1 MRSVRLI
8 LSDEVPGLGDVGDLV
23 RVKVGYARN
32 FLLPKGKAVLA
43 TESRIAEVEH
53 NRRVVAERAAKD
65 RKDLEALRDR
75 LQSLDLEI
83 SAKAG
88 EAGKLFGSVTSAQV
102 VDLLAQKGFEIDR
115 RKISLPDQ
123 IKEIGQHSIPVRL
136 RGDLV
141 AEVRLHV
148 TAEE

>member
-23 RVKVGYARN
+23 HVKVGYARN
-32 FLLPKGKAVLA
+32 FLLPQGKAVLA
-43 TESRIAEVEH
+43 TDSRIAEVEH
-53 NRRVVAERAAKD
+53 NQRVVAERAAKD

-75 LQSLDLEI
+75 LQALDLEI
-83 SAKAG
+83 AAKAG

-115 RKISLPDQ
+115 RKIALPDQ
-123 IKEIGQHSIPVRL
+123 IKEIGEHSIPVRL

-141 AEVRLHV
+141 AEIRLRV